1 MIANQNPRVE
11 PVLIDILQRPDHM
24 KTLVEAADLVISLL
38 PFQLHHLVA
47 ECCISAHTN
56 MVTASYCTLDMMR
69 LHDKYALVYVAIS
82 LQFKEDN
89 SLIIISQ
96 KEQKNN
102 FVLLDKNNTQ
112 HISFSM

>member
-1 MIANQNPRVE
+1 MVFLYCHCYILGSSLQEEANTIANQNPRVE

-69 LHDKYALVYVAIS
+69 LHDKYALVYS
-82 LQFKEDN
+82 CRLSYQSKF
-89 SLIIISQ
+89 
-96 KEQKNN
+96 
-102 FVLLDKNNTQ
+102 
-112 HISFSM
+112 

>member
-69 LHDKYALVYVAIS
+69 LHDKYVLFYFCRFKLSVSIS
-82 LQFKEDN
+82 KEEDY
-89 SLIIISQ
+89 LINKQ
-96 KEQKNN
+96 KKLK
-102 FVLLDKNNTQ
+102 FY
-112 HISFSM
+112 